1 MDLIC
6 RRKDDL
12 VREYGLQDSEEPDTQ
27 IDSMLAEWIK
37 TYIAK
42 TDSRVQRMADRKTAS
57 RNKMNDPAE
66 REKREARR
74 QERKEEKLAK
84 REMRKAENASRA
96 EKAEKAQ
103 MARMAQK
110 ATAKG
115 AKLTARASE

>member
-12 VREYGLQDSEEPDTQ
+12 VRDYGLQDSEEPDAQ

-42 TDSRVQRMADRKTAS
+42 TDSRVQRMADRKTAY

-66 REKREARR
+66 REKREARK
-74 QERKEEKLAK
+74 QERKEKKLEKC
-84 REMRKAENASRA
+84 EMRKAENPRRA

-103 MARMAQK
+103 MTWMAQK

-115 AKLTARASE
+115 GS